1 MSADW
6 HGRRDKA
13 LVPRVVHGAAVKP
26 IAPVRE
32 FRVIDLNP
40 FTLEHER
47 ILSPGAGGPPG
58 AAYKMLRT
66 QVLLRL
72 DRLKARSLAIVGND
86 PGTGKT
92 LTAINLAIAVSAN
105 PDRCA
110 LLVDL
115 DLHKPHI
122 HRRLGFEPTAGVDDY
137 LRKQRPLSEA
147 LVRLAGYER
156 LLVLPARERCL
167 DSSELL
173 SSTRAQ
179 ELVRQIRK
187 YDSERI
193 LIFDLPPVLKT
204 DDALAF
210 SQHVEAALIVVGEGR
225 TQRRDVVRMLEL
237 LRELPVVGTV
247 LNHTSEVIDSS
258 Y

>member
-1 MSADW
+1 LSADW

-156 LLVLPARERCL
+156 LLVLPAR
-167 DSSELL
+167 
-173 SSTRAQ
+173 
-179 ELVRQIRK
+179 
-187 YDSERI
+187 
-193 LIFDLPPVLKT
+193 
-204 DDALAF
+204 
-210 SQHVEAALIVVGEGR
+210 
-225 TQRRDVVRMLEL
+225 
-237 LRELPVVGTV
+237 V
-247 LNHTSEVIDSS
+247 LNHTSEVIDS
-258 Y
+258 YY